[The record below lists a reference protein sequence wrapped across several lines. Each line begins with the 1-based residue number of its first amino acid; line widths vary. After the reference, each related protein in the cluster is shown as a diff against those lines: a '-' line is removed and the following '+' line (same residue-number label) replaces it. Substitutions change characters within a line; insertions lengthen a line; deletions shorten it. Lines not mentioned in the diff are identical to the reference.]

1 MQNDSFIDQ
10 VDLPGAGFNFQDVT
24 DIFIEAANGTCSQ
37 FNPII
42 ALHCF
47 AAIQDMEPGEFIFM
61 DDFTLYDAMS
71 AFEVSRHK

>member
-24 DIFIEAANGTCSQ
+24 DIFIEAAN
-37 FNPII
+37 
-42 ALHCF
+42 
-47 AAIQDMEPGEFIFM
+47 DMEPGEFIFM

-71 AFEVSRHK
+71 AFEVSRH